1 MALIN
6 CEECNRQISDKAVSC
21 PGCGFPL
28 RLMNKSNIEIE
39 SVEAQRKRSAN
50 KRVGECPACKWGSA
64 SGPYGA
70 YSEIATY
77 YVNEPCSK
85 CGQTFTEK
93 EYDEILEGE
102 RAKREEERQ
111 QKEKLRQ
118 KARNNTKSDW
128 YDDFNKSGKDPAEIM
143 AQNMRASFNRTS
155 NNHEPD
161 PPKSKSTSGGIL
173 KSLLKGDDIPWF
185 TAGVMLSQ
193 ASNAKAKKE
202 KQDKELLRTQ
212 QKILAELKKKK

>member
-6 CEECNRQISDKAVSC
+6 CKECNRQISDKAVSC

-28 RLMNKSNIEIE
+28 RLMNESNIEIE

-50 KRVGECPACKWGSA
+50 KRVGECPACEWGSEF
-64 SGPYGA
+64 G
-70 YSEIATY
+70 TY

-118 KARNNTKSDW
+118 KAYNNAKPDW
-128 YDDFNKSGKDPAEIM
+128 YDDFKKSGKDSGKM
-143 AQNMRASFNRTS
+143 LAQQLANSIKGYKTS
-155 NNHEPD
+155 NNPEPD
-161 PPKSKSTSGGIL
+161 SKESKSTNS
-173 KSLLKGDDIPWF
+173 KGADIPWF

-193 ASNAKAKKE
+193 ASNAARKKRE
-202 KQDKELLRTQ
+202 NEKELLKTQ
-212 QKILAELKKKK
+212 KQILAELKKKKK